1 MLRHA
6 LVIPLA
12 AALALPARAEDPEP
26 PVEGRLEA
34 GAAQVEI
41 LGRPVR
47 VGERIELPEGYLI
60 VEEKGTED
68 ARVGS
73 FSVVPAESFQ
83 PVAMLAMA
91 AGDGAGRGTA
101 SDAAPAPAPAAPA
114 VLPAGQRPEPPC
126 RGERAAYLRE
136 LWKTS
141 GIDVRDPDA
150 LLTGLEAGAAGPA
163 TGYYWFALATDPF
176 RPLAWSS
183 DLRERADAL
192 ARCVRGR

>member
-6 LVIPLA
+6 LAIPLA
-12 AALALPARAEDPEP
+12 AALALPARAEDPAP
-26 PVEGRLEA
+26 PVEGRLDA

-68 ARVGS
+68 GRVGS

-83 PVAMLAMA
+83 PVATLAMA
-91 AGDGAGRGTA
+91 ADAGSGQGTA
-101 SDAAPAPAPAAPA
+101 SDAGPTAAAPAPAA
-114 VLPAGQRPEPPC
+114 LPVAARAAPPC
-126 RGERAAYLRE
+126 RAERAAYLRE

-141 GIDVRDPDA
+141 GIDVKDPDA
-150 LLTGLEAGAAGPA
+150 LLAGLEAGEAGPA

-183 DLRERADAL
+183 DLRERAETL